1 MNADLNTLVTQM
13 GDVFSNSKQAGLV
26 IVGGAIAIGIIF
38 VAARWAWA
46 RLRQWLAKAG

>member
-1 MNADLNTLVTQM
+1 MNADLSTLVTQM
-13 GDVFSNSKQAGLV
+13 NSVFSNAKDAGLV
-26 IVGGAIAIGIIF
+26 VVGSAIAIGIIF